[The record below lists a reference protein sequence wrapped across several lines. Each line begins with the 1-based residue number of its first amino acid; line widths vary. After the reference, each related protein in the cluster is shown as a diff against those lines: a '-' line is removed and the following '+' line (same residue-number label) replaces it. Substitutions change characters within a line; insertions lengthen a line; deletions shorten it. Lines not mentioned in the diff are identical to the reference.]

1 MRKEIFYFSLA
12 FCNSRL
18 KIYLILTQMATEG
31 HFKKSLNLFDSA
43 AITMGSMIGSGIFIV
58 SADIARNVGSPGW
71 LLVVWGI
78 TTIMTVL
85 AAVSY
90 GELASML
97 PHAGGIYVYL
107 REAYSP
113 LFGFL
118 YGWTF
123 FLVIQCGTIAAVAM
137 AFAKF
142 TGVLLPVISEQN
154 TVLDLGFFR
163 FNSTQLLAIIMIL
176 FLTWINT
183 MGIKEGKRVQNVFT
197 YSKVLILL
205 VFIVLGIF
213 AAKASQFDVFNAG
226 FWQAS
231 KVVDGQQVPIEGFSL
246 VIAVGMAMVGSIFAA
261 DAWYNITYTSD
272 EVINPKKTIA
282 RSLFLG
288 TLTVCVIYFLMNVVY
303 IIALPVR
310 GIENGATVL
319 ERGIQFASEDRVG
332 TAAIYGI
339 FGKNTELLMA
349 AVVVIS
355 TFGCNNGIILS
366 GARVT
371 FAMAKD
377 KLFFRKTGE
386 LSSKG
391 VPSFALWIQA
401 GWSVIL
407 CLTGTYSQLLDYVV
421 FAALLFYSLV
431 IFAVFML
438 RKKHPEWERPYKAFG
453 FPVFPIL
460 YIAACFIIIIILL
473 VYKPLF
479 TWPGLAI
486 VLSGV
491 PVYYLWRKSQPVSDK
506 LPPEAR

>member
-1 MRKEIFYFSLA
+1 
-12 FCNSRL
+12 
-18 KIYLILTQMATEG
+18 MAAEG
-31 HFKKSLNLFDSA
+31 QFKKSLNLFDSA

-78 TTIMTVL
+78 TTVMTVL

-90 GELASML
+90 RELAGML

-142 TGVLLPVISEQN
+142 TGVLIPAISDQN
-154 TVLDLGFFR
+154 AILDLGFFK
-163 FNSTQLLAIIMIL
+163 FSSTQLLAIMMIL

-183 MGIKEGKRVQNVFT
+183 RGIKEGKRVQNIFT
-197 YSKVLILL
+197 YSKVLILFA
-205 VFIVLGIF
+205 FIAIGIYVG
-213 AAKASQFDVFNAG
+213 KATQLDVFSSPG
-226 FWQAS
+226 FWDAAR
-231 KVVDGQQVPIEGFSL
+231 VEGNEHIPVRGFAL
-246 VIAVGMAMVGSIFAA
+246 LAAVGMAMVGALFSA
-261 DAWYNITYTSD
+261 DAWYNITYASD
-272 EVINPKKTIA
+272 EVINPRKTVG

-288 TLTVCVIYFLMNVVY
+288 TLTVCLIYFLVNIVY

-310 GIENGATVL
+310 GIAEGATVM
-319 ERGIQFASEDRVG
+319 ERGIQFASEDRVA

-339 FGKNTELLMA
+339 FGKNAELLMA
-349 AVVVIS
+349 VVVVIS

-377 KLFFRKTGE
+377 QLFFKKTGE

-391 VPSFALWIQA
+391 VPAFALWIQA
-401 GWSVIL
+401 GWSTIL
-407 CLTGTYSQLLDYVV
+407 CLTGNYSQMLDYVT
-421 FAALLFYSLV
+421 FAVLLFFVLV
-431 IFAVFML
+431 ILAIFVL

-453 FPVFPIL
+453 FPVLPVI
-460 YIAACFIIIIILL
+460 YIAACLLIIVILL
-473 VYKPLF
+473 IYKPLF
-479 TWPGLAI
+479 TWPGLGI

-491 PVYYLWRKSQPVSDK
+491 PVYYLWKRRQK
-506 LPPEAR
+506 AA

>member
-1 MRKEIFYFSLA
+1 
-12 FCNSRL
+12 
-18 KIYLILTQMATEG
+18 MAAEG
-31 HFKKSLNLFDSA
+31 HFRKSLNLFDSA

-71 LLVVWGI
+71 LLVVWAI
-78 TTIMTVL
+78 TTLMTVL
-85 AAVSY
+85 AALSY

-123 FLVIQCGTIAAVAM
+123 FLVIQCGTIAAVGM

-154 TVLDLGFFR
+154 TLIDIGFFN
-163 FNSTQLLAIIMIL
+163 FNTTQLLAIIMIL

-183 MGIKEGKRVQNVFT
+183 RGIKEGKRVQNVFT
-197 YSKVLILL
+197 YSKVLILIA
-205 VFIVLGIF
+205 FIIIGIF
-213 AAKASQFDVFNAG
+213 AAKATQLNVFHAPG
-226 FWQAS
+226 FWDAA
-231 KVVDGQQVPIEGFSL
+231 KVTDNQQVPVTGFSL
-246 VIAVGMAMVGSIFAA
+246 LIAVGMAMVGSIFAA

-282 RSLFLG
+282 RSLLFG
-288 TLTVCVIYFLMNVVY
+288 TLTVCIIYFLVNVVY

-310 GIENGATVL
+310 GIPEGATVV
-319 ERGIQFASEDRVG
+319 ERGIQFATADRVA

-349 AVVVIS
+349 VVVVIS

-371 FAMAKD
+371 YAMAKD
-377 KLFFRKTGE
+377 RLFFRKTGE
-386 LSSKG
+386 LNRDG
-391 VPSFALWIQA
+391 VPAFGLWIQA
-401 GWSVIL
+401 VWSMLL

-421 FAALLFYSLV
+421 FAALLFYILV

-453 FPVFPIL
+453 FPVFPVI
-460 YIAACFIIIIILL
+460 YIAACLIIIIILL

-479 TWPGLAI
+479 TWPGLGI
-486 VLSGV
+486 VLSGI
-491 PVYYLWRKSQPVSDK
+491 PVYYWWKKK
-506 LPPEAR
+506 LKVAGQKV

>member
-1 MRKEIFYFSLA
+1 
-12 FCNSRL
+12 
-18 KIYLILTQMATEG
+18 MAAEG
-31 HFKKSLNLFDSA
+31 QFKKSLNLFDSA

-71 LLVVWGI
+71 LLVVWAI
-78 TTIMTVL
+78 TLVMTVL

-142 TGVLLPVISEQN
+142 TGVLLPVISEHN
-154 TVLDLGFFR
+154 TMLDLGFFK

-176 FLTWINT
+176 VLTWINT
-183 MGIKEGKRVQNVFT
+183 RGIKEGKRVQNIFT

-205 VFIVLGIF
+205 AFIVIGIYVAKSTQLNVF
-213 AAKASQFDVFNAG
+213 HSPDFWDAARVE
-226 FWQAS
+226 
-231 KVVDGQQVPIEGFSL
+231 DGVQIPVKGFSL
-246 VIAVGMAMVGSIFAA
+246 LIAVGMAMVGSLFAA

-282 RSLFLG
+282 RSLFIG
-288 TLTVCVIYFLMNVVY
+288 SLTVCLIYFLVNVVY

-310 GIENGATVL
+310 GIPEGATVL
-319 ERGIQFASEDRVG
+319 ERGIQFASEDRVA

-349 AVVVIS
+349 VVVVIS
-355 TFGCNNGIILS
+355 TFGCNNGIILA

-377 KLFFRKTGE
+377 RLFFKRTGE

-391 VPSFALWIQA
+391 VPAFALWIQA
-401 GWSVIL
+401 GWATIL
-407 CLTGTYSQLLDYVV
+407 CLTGSYSQLLDYVI
-421 FAALLFYSLV
+421 FAALLFYVLV
-431 IFAVFML
+431 IFSVFVL

-453 FPVFPIL
+453 FPVFPVI
-460 YIAACFIIIIILL
+460 YIAACLLIIIILL

-479 TWPGLAI
+479 TWPGLGI

-491 PVYYLWRKSQPVSDK
+491 PVYYLWKR
-506 LPPEAR
+506 RNRT

>member
-1 MRKEIFYFSLA
+1 
-12 FCNSRL
+12 
-18 KIYLILTQMATEG
+18 MAEG
-31 HFKKSLNLFDSA
+31 QFKKSLNLFDSA

-71 LLVVWGI
+71 LLVVWGV

-85 AAVSY
+85 AALSY

-142 TGVLLPVISEQN
+142 TGVLLPAISESN
-154 TVLDLGFFR
+154 TFLDLGFFQ
-163 FNSTQLLAIIMIL
+163 FNTTQLLAIIMIL
-176 FLTWINT
+176 VLTWINT
-183 MGIKEGKRVQNVFT
+183 QGIKEGKRVQNVFT

-205 VFIVLGIF
+205 AFIIMGIY
-213 AAKASQFDVFNAG
+213 AAKATQLDVFNASG
-226 FWQAS
+226 FWDAARIE
-231 KVVDGQQVPIEGFSL
+231 GNEQVPINGFSL
-246 VIAVGMAMVGSIFAA
+246 LIAIAMAMVGSIFAA

-282 RSLFLG
+282 RSLVLG
-288 TLTVCVIYFLMNVVY
+288 TLIVCVIYFLVNVVY

-310 GIENGATVL
+310 GIADGATVL
-319 ERGIQFASEDRVG
+319 ERGIQFASEDRVA

-339 FGKNTELLMA
+339 FGQRAQILMA
-349 AVVVIS
+349 LVVVVS

-371 FAMAKD
+371 YAMAKD
-377 KLFFRKTGE
+377 RLFFKKTGE
-386 LSSKG
+386 LSKAG
-391 VPSFALWIQA
+391 VPAFALWIQA
-401 GWSVIL
+401 AWSTLL

-421 FAALLFYSLV
+421 FAALLFYILV

-438 RKKHPEWERPYKAFG
+438 RKKHPEWERPYRAFG
-453 FPVFPIL
+453 FPVFPII
-460 YIAACFIIIIILL
+460 YIAACLLIIIILL
-473 VYKPLF
+473 IYKPLF
-479 TWPGLAI
+479 TWPGLGI
-486 VLSGV
+486 VLAGV
-491 PVYYLWRKSQPVSDK
+491 PVYYWWKRRQALRSTDD
-506 LPPEAR
+506 

>member
-1 MRKEIFYFSLA
+1 
-12 FCNSRL
+12 
-18 KIYLILTQMATEG
+18 MASEG
-31 HFKKSLNLFDSA
+31 QFKKSLNLFDSA

-71 LLVVWGI
+71 LLVVWAI
-78 TTIMTVL
+78 TLVMTVL

-142 TGVLLPVISEQN
+142 TGVLLPVISEHN
-154 TVLDLGFFR
+154 TVLDLGFFK
-163 FNSTQLLAIIMIL
+163 FNSTQLLAVIMIL
-176 FLTWINT
+176 VLTWINT
-183 MGIKEGKRVQNVFT
+183 RGIKEGKRVQNIFT

-205 VFIVLGIF
+205 AFIVIGIYV
-213 AAKASQFDVFNAG
+213 AKATQLNVFHSPD
-226 FWQAS
+226 FWDAAR
-231 KVVDGQQVPIEGFSL
+231 VEDGVQIPVKGFSL
-246 VIAVGMAMVGSIFAA
+246 LIAVGMAMVGSLFAA

-282 RSLFLG
+282 RSLFIG
-288 TLTVCVIYFLMNVVY
+288 SLTVCLIYFLVNVVY

-310 GIENGATVL
+310 GIPEGATVL
-319 ERGIQFASEDRVG
+319 ERGIQFASEDRVA

-349 AVVVIS
+349 LVVVIS
-355 TFGCNNGIILS
+355 TFGCNNGIILA

-377 KLFFRKTGE
+377 RLFFKRTGE

-391 VPSFALWIQA
+391 VPAFALWIQA
-401 GWSVIL
+401 GWATIL
-407 CLTGTYSQLLDYVV
+407 CLTGSYSQLLDYVI
-421 FAALLFYSLV
+421 FAALIFYVLV
-431 IFAVFML
+431 IFSVFVL

-453 FPVFPIL
+453 FPVFPII
-460 YIAACFIIIIILL
+460 YIAACLLIIIILL

-479 TWPGLAI
+479 TWPGLGI

-491 PVYYLWRKSQPVSDK
+491 PVYYLWKRRKPT
-506 LPPEAR
+506 

>member
-1 MRKEIFYFSLA
+1 
-12 FCNSRL
+12 
-18 KIYLILTQMATEG
+18 MAEG

-154 TVLDLGFFR
+154 TVLDLGFFQ
-163 FNSTQLLAIIMIL
+163 FNSTQLLAIMMIL
-176 FLTWINT
+176 LLTWINT
-183 MGIKEGKRVQNVFT
+183 RGIKEGKRVQNIFT

-205 VFIVLGIF
+205 VFIILGIF
-213 AAKASQFDVFNAG
+213 VAKATQLNVFNSPG
-226 FWQAS
+226 FWDAT
-231 KVVDGQQVPIEGFSL
+231 KVVGDQQVPIRGFSL
-246 VIAVGMAMVGSIFAA
+246 LIAVGMAMVGSIFAA

-288 TLTVCVIYFLMNVVY
+288 TLTVCLIYFLVNVVY
-303 IIALPVR
+303 ILALPVR
-310 GIENGATVL
+310 GIPDGATVL
-319 ERGIQFASEDRVG
+319 ERGIQFASEDRVA

-377 KLFFRKTGE
+377 KLFFSRTGK

-391 VPSFALWIQA
+391 VPAFALWIQA
-401 GWSVIL
+401 AWSTFL
-407 CLTGTYSQLLDYVV
+407 CLTGSYSQLLDYVV
-421 FAALLFYSLV
+421 FAALLFYVLV
-431 IFAVFML
+431 IFSVFML

-460 YIAACFIIIIILL
+460 YIAGCLLIIVILL
-473 VYKPLF
+473 IYKPLF
-479 TWPGLAI
+479 TWPGLGI
-486 VLSGV
+486 VLSGI
-491 PVYYLWRKSQPVSDK
+491 PVFYLWKRYARQK
-506 LPPEAR
+506 PEES

>member
-1 MRKEIFYFSLA
+1 
-12 FCNSRL
+12 
-18 KIYLILTQMATEG
+18 MAVEG
-31 HFKKSLNLFDSA
+31 QFKKSLNLFDSA

-71 LLVVWGI
+71 ILVVWAL
-78 TTIMTVL
+78 TLVMTVL

-137 AFAKF
+137 AFAKY
-142 TGVLLPVISEQN
+142 TGVLLPVISEHK
-154 TVLDLGFFR
+154 TLLDLGFFQ
-163 FNSTQLLAIIMIL
+163 FNSTQVLAIIMIL
-176 FLTWINT
+176 VLTWINT
-183 MGIKEGKRVQNVFT
+183 RGIKEGKRVQNIFT

-205 VFIVLGIF
+205 AFIVIGIYV
-213 AAKASQFDVFNAG
+213 AKATQLNVFHSPG
-226 FWQAS
+226 FWDATRAE
-231 KVVDGQQVPIEGFSL
+231 DGLQIPVKGFSL
-246 VIAVGMAMVGSIFAA
+246 LIAVGMAMVGSIFAA

-282 RSLFLG
+282 RSLFIG
-288 TLTVCVIYFLMNVVY
+288 TLAVCLIYFLVNVVY

-310 GIENGATVL
+310 GVAGGATVL
-319 ERGIQFASEDRVG
+319 ERGIQFASEDRVA
-332 TAAIYGI
+332 TAAIHGI
-339 FGKNTELLMA
+339 FGQNAELLMA
-349 AVVVIS
+349 VVVVIS

-377 KLFFRKTGE
+377 RLFFKRTGE

-391 VPSFALWIQA
+391 VPAFALWIQA
-401 GWSVIL
+401 GWSVLL
-407 CLTGTYSQLLDYVV
+407 CLTGSYSQLLDYVV
-421 FAALLFYSLV
+421 FAALLFYILV

-438 RKKHPEWERPYKAFG
+438 RKKHPEWDRPYKAFG
-453 FPVFPIL
+453 FPVFPII
-460 YIAACFIIIIILL
+460 YIAACLLIVIILL
-473 VYKPLF
+473 IYKPLF
-479 TWPGLAI
+479 TWPGLGI

-491 PVYYLWRKSQPVSDK
+491 PVYYLWRRWQKS
-506 LPPEAR
+506 A

>member
-1 MRKEIFYFSLA
+1 
-12 FCNSRL
+12 
-18 KIYLILTQMATEG
+18 MATEG

-71 LLVVWGI
+71 LLVVWGV

-85 AAVSY
+85 AALSY

-142 TGVLLPVISEQN
+142 TGVLLPAISESN
-154 TVLDLGFFR
+154 TFLDLGFFQ
-163 FNSTQLLAIIMIL
+163 FNTTQLLAIIMIL
-176 FLTWINT
+176 VLTWINIQ
-183 MGIKEGKRVQNVFT
+183 GIKEGKRVQNVFT

-205 VFIVLGIF
+205 VFIVLGIY
-213 AAKASQFDVFNAG
+213 AAKATQLDVFNSPG
-226 FWQAS
+226 FWDAARIE
-231 KVVDGQQVPIEGFSL
+231 GNEQVPIQGFSL
-246 VIAVGMAMVGSIFAA
+246 LIAIAMAMVGSIFAA

-288 TLTVCVIYFLMNVVY
+288 TLIVCVIYFLVNVVY

-310 GIENGATVL
+310 GIPDGATVL
-319 ERGIQFASEDRVG
+319 ERGIQFASEDRVA

-339 FGKNTELLMA
+339 FGQKAQIFMA
-349 AVVVIS
+349 LVVVIS

-371 FAMAKD
+371 YAMAKD
-377 KLFFRKTGE
+377 RLFFKKTGE
-386 LSSKG
+386 LSKAG
-391 VPSFALWIQA
+391 VPAFALWIQA
-401 GWSVIL
+401 AWSTLL

-421 FAALLFYSLV
+421 FATLLFYILV

-438 RKKHPEWERPYKAFG
+438 RKKHPEWERPYRAFG
-453 FPVFPIL
+453 FPVFPII
-460 YIAACFIIIIILL
+460 YIAACLLIIIILL
-473 VYKPLF
+473 IYKPLF
-479 TWPGLAI
+479 TWPGLGI
-486 VLSGV
+486 VLAGV
-491 PVYYLWRKSQPVSDK
+491 PVYYWWKRRQALRSTDD
-506 LPPEAR
+506 

>member
-1 MRKEIFYFSLA
+1 
-12 FCNSRL
+12 
-18 KIYLILTQMATEG
+18 MATER

-71 LLVVWGI
+71 LLVVWAV
-78 TTIMTVL
+78 TTLMTVL
-85 AAVSY
+85 AALSY

-97 PHAGGIYVYL
+97 PHVGGIYVYL
-107 REAYSP
+107 KEAYSP

-154 TVLDLGFFR
+154 ILLDLGLFK
-163 FNSTQLLAIIMIL
+163 FNTTQLLAIMMIL

-183 MGIKEGKRVQNVFT
+183 RGIKEGKRVQNIFT
-197 YSKVLILL
+197 YSKVFILL
-205 VFIVLGIF
+205 AFIVIGIF
-213 AAKASQFDVFNAG
+213 VAKATQLNVFHSPG
-226 FWQAS
+226 FWEAS
-231 KVVDGQQVPIEGFSL
+231 KIVDNQQVPVSGFSL
-246 VIAVGMAMVGSIFAA
+246 IIAIGLAMVGSIFAA

-288 TLTVCVIYFLMNVVY
+288 TLTVCLIYFLVNVVY

-310 GIENGATVL
+310 GIPYGATVM
-319 ERGIQFASEDRVG
+319 ERGIQFATADRVA

-349 AVVVIS
+349 VVVVIS

-371 FAMAKD
+371 YAMAKD
-377 KLFFRKTGE
+377 RLFFKKTGE
-386 LSSKG
+386 LSKTG
-391 VPSFALWIQA
+391 VPAFGLWIQA
-401 GWSVIL
+401 IWSTLL

-421 FAALLFYSLV
+421 FAALLFYILV

-438 RKKHPEWERPYKAFG
+438 RIKHPEWERPYKAFG
-453 FPVFPIL
+453 FPVFPII
-460 YIAACFIIIIILL
+460 YIAACLLIIIILL
-473 VYKPLF
+473 IYKPLF
-479 TWPGLAI
+479 TWPGLGI
-486 VLSGV
+486 VISGI
-491 PVYYLWRKSQPVSDK
+491 PVYYLWKRRSHKGPVTI
-506 LPPEAR
+506 

>member
-1 MRKEIFYFSLA
+1 
-12 FCNSRL
+12 
-18 KIYLILTQMATEG
+18 MAVEG

-58 SADIARNVGSPGW
+58 SADIARNIGSPGW

-78 TTIMTVL
+78 TTVMTVL

-154 TVLDLGFFR
+154 TVLDLGFFQ
-163 FNSTQLLAIIMIL
+163 FNSTQLLAIMMIL
-176 FLTWINT
+176 LLTWINT
-183 MGIKEGKRVQNVFT
+183 RGIKEGKRVQNIFT

-213 AAKASQFDVFNAG
+213 VAKASQLNVFSSPG
-226 FWQAS
+226 FWDAT
-231 KVVDGQQVPIEGFSL
+231 KVVDGVQVPVTGVSL
-246 VIAVGMAMVGSIFAA
+246 LIAVGMAMVGSIFAA

-288 TLTVCVIYFLMNVVY
+288 TLTVCVIYFLVNIVY
-303 IIALPVR
+303 ILALPVR
-310 GIENGATVL
+310 GIPDGATVM
-319 ERGIQFASEDRVG
+319 ERGIQFASEDRVA

-339 FGKNTELLMA
+339 FGKNSELLMA

-355 TFGCNNGIILS
+355 TFGCNNGIVLS

-391 VPSFALWIQA
+391 VPAFALWIQA
-401 GWSVIL
+401 LWSTLL
-407 CLTGTYSQLLDYVV
+407 CLTGSYSQLLDYVV
-421 FAALLFYSLV
+421 FAALLFYVLV
-431 IFAVFML
+431 IFSVFVL

-453 FPVFPIL
+453 FPVFPVI
-460 YIAACFIIIIILL
+460 YIAACLLIIIVLL
-473 VYKPLF
+473 IYKPLF
-479 TWPGLAI
+479 TWPGLGI

-491 PVYYLWRKSQPVSDK
+491 PVYYWWKKRQ
-506 LPPEAR
+506 AIQ

>member
-1 MRKEIFYFSLA
+1 
-12 FCNSRL
+12 
-18 KIYLILTQMATEG
+18 MAAEG
-31 HFKKSLNLFDSA
+31 QFKKSLNLFDSA

-71 LLVVWGI
+71 ILVVWGI
-78 TTIMTVL
+78 TLVMTVL
-85 AAVSY
+85 AAFSY

-142 TGVLLPVISEQN
+142 TGVLLPVISEHH
-154 TVLDLGFFR
+154 TVLNLGFFK

-176 FLTWINT
+176 VLTWVNT
-183 MGIKEGKRVQNVFT
+183 RGIKEGKRVQNVFT

-205 VFIVLGIF
+205 AFIVIGIYVAKATQLSIF
-213 AAKASQFDVFNAG
+213 SSGDFWDAAKVE
-226 FWQAS
+226 
-231 KVVDGQQVPIEGFSL
+231 DGVQVPIKGFSL
-246 VIAVGMAMVGSIFAA
+246 LIAVGMAMVGSIFAA

-282 RSLFLG
+282 RSLLVG
-288 TLTVCVIYFLMNVVY
+288 TLTVCLIYLLINVVY

-310 GIENGATVL
+310 GIAEGATVA
-319 ERGIQFASEDRVG
+319 ERGIQFASEDRVA

-339 FGKNTELLMA
+339 FGKHAELLMA
-349 AVVVIS
+349 VVVVIS

-377 KLFFRKTGE
+377 RLFFKRTGE

-391 VPSFALWIQA
+391 VPAFALWIQA
-401 GWSVIL
+401 GWSMFL
-407 CLTGTYSQLLDYVV
+407 CLTGTYNQLLDYVV
-421 FAALLFYSLV
+421 FAALLFYILV

-453 FPVFPIL
+453 FPVFPII
-460 YIAACFIIIIILL
+460 YIAACLLIVVVLL

-479 TWPGLAI
+479 TWPGLGI
-486 VLSGV
+486 VLTGV
-491 PVYYLWRKSQPVSDK
+491 PVYYLWRRWQG
-506 LPPEAR
+506 AA

>member
-1 MRKEIFYFSLA
+1 
-12 FCNSRL
+12 
-18 KIYLILTQMATEG
+18 MAEG

-71 LLVVWGI
+71 LLVVWGV
-78 TTIMTVL
+78 TTLMTVL
-85 AAVSY
+85 AALSY

-142 TGVLLPVISEQN
+142 TGVLLPAISESN
-154 TVLDLGFFR
+154 TFLDLGFFQ
-163 FNSTQLLAIIMIL
+163 FNTTQLLAIIMIL
-176 FLTWINT
+176 VLTWINT
-183 MGIKEGKRVQNVFT
+183 QGIREGKRVQNVFT

-205 VFIVLGIF
+205 VFIVLGIY
-213 AAKASQFDVFNAG
+213 AAKATQLDVFNAPG
-226 FWQAS
+226 FWDAAR
-231 KVVDGQQVPIEGFSL
+231 VEGNEQVPVKGFSL
-246 VIAVGMAMVGSIFAA
+246 LIAVAMAMVGSIFAA

-272 EVINPKKTIA
+272 EVIDPKKTIA

-288 TLTVCVIYFLMNVVY
+288 TLVVCVIYFLVNVVY

-310 GIENGATVL
+310 GIPDGATVL
-319 ERGIQFASEDRVG
+319 ERGIQFASEDRVA

-339 FGKNTELLMA
+339 FGQRAQILMA
-349 AVVVIS
+349 LVVVIS

-371 FAMAKD
+371 YAMAKD
-377 KLFFRKTGE
+377 RLFFKKTGE
-386 LSSKG
+386 LSKAG
-391 VPSFALWIQA
+391 VPAFALWIQA
-401 GWSVIL
+401 AWSTLL

-421 FAALLFYSLV
+421 FAALLFYILV
-431 IFAVFML
+431 IFSVFML

-453 FPVFPIL
+453 FPVFPII
-460 YIAACFIIIIILL
+460 YIAACLLIIIILL
-473 VYKPLF
+473 IYKPLF
-479 TWPGLAI
+479 TWPGLGI
-486 VLSGV
+486 VLAGV
-491 PVYYLWRKSQPVSDK
+491 PVYYWWKKSKIYKNSD
-506 LPPEAR
+506 L

>member
-1 MRKEIFYFSLA
+1 
-12 FCNSRL
+12 
-18 KIYLILTQMATEG
+18 MATEG
-31 HFKKSLNLFDSA
+31 QFKKSLNLFDSA

-71 LLVVWGI
+71 LLVVWAL
-78 TTIMTVL
+78 TTLMTVL
-85 AAVSY
+85 AALSY

-154 TVLDLGFFR
+154 TLIDLGFFK
-163 FNSTQLLAIIMIL
+163 FNSTQFLAIIMIL
-176 FLTWINT
+176 VLTWINT
-183 MGIKEGKRVQNVFT
+183 MGIREGKHVQNIFT
-197 YSKVLILL
+197 YSKVFILL
-205 VFIVLGIF
+205 GFIVLGILAANATQLNIF
-213 AAKASQFDVFNAG
+213 RSEGFWEAAKFENGEQIPV
-226 FWQAS
+226 
-231 KVVDGQQVPIEGFSL
+231 KGFSL
-246 VIAVGMAMVGSIFAA
+246 LIAVGMAMVGSIFAA

-288 TLTVCVIYFLMNVVY
+288 TLTVCVIYFLVNIVY

-310 GIENGATVL
+310 GNPDGATVL
-319 ERGIQFASEDRVG
+319 ERGMQFATSDRVG

-339 FGKNTELLMA
+339 FGQKAEMLMA
-349 AVVVIS
+349 IVVVIS

-371 FAMAKD
+371 YAMAKD
-377 KLFFRKTGE
+377 NLFFKRTGE
-386 LSSKG
+386 LSAKG
-391 VPSFALWIQA
+391 VPAFGLWIQA
-401 GWSVIL
+401 AWSTLL

-421 FAALLFYSLV
+421 FAALLFYILV
-431 IFAVFML
+431 IFSVFML

-453 FPVFPIL
+453 FPVFPVI
-460 YIAACFIIIIILL
+460 YIAACLIIIIILL
-473 VYKPLF
+473 IYKPLF
-479 TWPGLAI
+479 TWPGLGI

-491 PVYYLWRKSQPVSDK
+491 PVYYLWKRKLRQQASGS
-506 LPPEAR
+506 

>member
-1 MRKEIFYFSLA
+1 
-12 FCNSRL
+12 
-18 KIYLILTQMATEG
+18 MAAEG
-31 HFKKSLNLFDSA
+31 QFKKSLNLFDSA

-58 SADIARNVGSPGW
+58 TADIARNVGSPGW

-142 TGVLLPVISEQN
+142 TGVLLPAISDQN
-154 TVLDLGFFR
+154 TLLNLGFFK
-163 FNSTQLLAIIMIL
+163 FNSTQLLAIMMIL

-183 MGIKEGKRVQNVFT
+183 RGIKEGKRVQNIFT
-197 YSKVLILL
+197 YSKVLILIA
-205 VFIVLGIF
+205 FIVVGIYV
-213 AAKASQFDVFNAG
+213 AKSTQLEVFRSPG
-226 FWQAS
+226 FWDAARLEGNEQI
-231 KVVDGQQVPIEGFSL
+231 PIKGFSL
-246 VIAVGMAMVGSIFAA
+246 LIAVSIAMVGSIFAA

-272 EVINPKKTIA
+272 EVINPQKTIA

-288 TLTVCVIYFLMNVVY
+288 TLTVCLIYFLVNIVY

-310 GIENGATVL
+310 GIPEGATVM
-319 ERGIQFASEDRVG
+319 ERGIQFASEDRVA

-339 FGKNTELLMA
+339 FGKNAELLMA

-355 TFGCNNGIILS
+355 TFGCNNGIVLS

-377 KLFFRKTGE
+377 KLFFKRTAE
-386 LSSKG
+386 LSRKG
-391 VPSFALWIQA
+391 VPAFALWIQA
-401 GWSVIL
+401 GWSTIL
-407 CLTGTYSQLLDYVV
+407 CLTGSYSQLLDYVV
-421 FAALLFYSLV
+421 FAALLFYVLV
-431 IFAVFML
+431 IFSVFML
-438 RKKHPEWERPYKAFG
+438 RKKHPEWERPYRAFG
-453 FPVFPIL
+453 FPVFPVI
-460 YIAACFIIIIILL
+460 YIAACLLIIIVLL

-479 TWPGLAI
+479 TWPGLGI

-491 PVYYLWRKSQPVSDK
+491 PVYYLWKRWQKTT
-506 LPPEAR
+506 

>member
-1 MRKEIFYFSLA
+1 
-12 FCNSRL
+12 
-18 KIYLILTQMATEG
+18 MATEG
-31 HFKKSLNLFDSA
+31 QFKKSLNLFDSA

-154 TVLDLGFFR
+154 VLLDLGFFK
-163 FNSTQLLAIIMIL
+163 FNSTQVLAIIMIL
-176 FLTWINT
+176 VLTLINT
-183 MGIKEGKRVQNVFT
+183 RGIKEGKRVQNLFT

-205 VFIVLGIF
+205 AFIVIGIYV
-213 AAKASQFDVFNAG
+213 AKATQLSVFSSPD
-226 FWQAS
+226 FWDAAR
-231 KVVDGQQVPIEGFSL
+231 VEDGVQVPLKGYSL
-246 VIAVGMAMVGSIFAA
+246 LIAVGMAMVGSIFAA

-272 EVINPKKTIA
+272 EVINPEKTIA
-282 RSLFLG
+282 RSLFIG
-288 TLTVCVIYFLMNVVY
+288 TLAVCLIYFLINVVY

-310 GIENGATVL
+310 GIAEGTTVM
-319 ERGIQFASEDRVG
+319 ERGIQFASEDRVA
-332 TAAIYGI
+332 TAAIYSI

-349 AVVVIS
+349 VVVVIS

-391 VPSFALWIQA
+391 VPAFALWIQA
-401 GWSVIL
+401 GWSTIL
-407 CLTGTYSQLLDYVV
+407 CLTGSYSQLLDYVV
-421 FAALLFYSLV
+421 FAALLFYILV
-431 IFAVFML
+431 IFSVFML

-453 FPVFPIL
+453 FPVFPVI
-460 YIAACFIIIIILL
+460 YIAACLLIVIVLL

-479 TWPGLAI
+479 TWPGLGI

-491 PVYYLWRKSQPVSDK
+491 PVYYLWRKFQK
-506 LPPEAR
+506 A

>member
-1 MRKEIFYFSLA
+1 
-12 FCNSRL
+12 
-18 KIYLILTQMATEG
+18 MAAEG
-31 HFKKSLNLFDSA
+31 QFKKSLNLFDSA

-78 TTIMTVL
+78 TTVMTVL

-90 GELASML
+90 GELASMM
-97 PHAGGIYVYL
+97 PHAGGIYIYL

-142 TGVLLPVISEQN
+142 TGVLIPAISDQN
-154 TVLDLGFFR
+154 IVLNLGFFK
-163 FNSTQLLAIIMIL
+163 FNSTQLLAIMMIL
-176 FLTWINT
+176 FLTWVNT
-183 MGIKEGKRVQNVFT
+183 RGIKEGKRVQNIFT

-205 VFIVLGIF
+205 AFIVIGIYV
-213 AAKASQFDVFNAG
+213 AKSTQLNVFHSPG
-226 FWQAS
+226 FWDAARVEGNEQI
-231 KVVDGQQVPIEGFSL
+231 PIKGFSL
-246 VIAVGMAMVGSIFAA
+246 LIAVGMAMVGSLFAA

-282 RSLFLG
+282 RSLFIG
-288 TLTVCVIYFLMNVVY
+288 SLTVCLIYFLVNVVY

-310 GIENGATVL
+310 GIPEGATVL
-319 ERGIQFASEDRVG
+319 ERGIQFASEDRVA

-339 FGKNTELLMA
+339 FGKNAELLMA
-349 AVVVIS
+349 VVVVIS
-355 TFGCNNGIILS
+355 TFGCNNGIILA

-377 KLFFRKTGE
+377 RLFFKRTGE

-391 VPSFALWIQA
+391 VPAFALWIQA
-401 GWSVIL
+401 GWSTIL
-407 CLTGTYSQLLDYVV
+407 CLTGSYSQLLDYVI
-421 FAALLFYSLV
+421 FAALLFYVLV
-431 IFAVFML
+431 IFSVFVL

-453 FPVFPIL
+453 FPVFPVI
-460 YIAACFIIIIILL
+460 YIAACLLIIIILL

-479 TWPGLAI
+479 TWPGLGI

-491 PVYYLWRKSQPVSDK
+491 PVFYLWKR
-506 LPPEAR
+506 RNRT

>member
-1 MRKEIFYFSLA
+1 
-12 FCNSRL
+12 
-18 KIYLILTQMATEG
+18 MAEG

-154 TVLDLGFFR
+154 TVLDLGFFQ
-163 FNSTQLLAIIMIL
+163 FNSTQLLAIMMIL
-176 FLTWINT
+176 LLTWINT
-183 MGIKEGKRVQNVFT
+183 RGIKEGKRVQNIFT

-213 AAKASQFDVFNAG
+213 VAKATQLNVFNSPG
-226 FWQAS
+226 FWDAT
-231 KVVDGQQVPIEGFSL
+231 KVVGDQQVPIRGFSL
-246 VIAVGMAMVGSIFAA
+246 LIAVGMAMVGSIFAA

-288 TLTVCVIYFLMNVVY
+288 TLTVCLIYFLVNVVY
-303 IIALPVR
+303 ILALPVR
-310 GIENGATVL
+310 GIPDGATVL
-319 ERGIQFASEDRVG
+319 ERGIQFASEDRVA

-377 KLFFRKTGE
+377 KLFFSRTGK

-391 VPSFALWIQA
+391 VPAFALWIQA
-401 GWSVIL
+401 AWSTFL
-407 CLTGTYSQLLDYVV
+407 CLTGSYSQLLDYVV
-421 FAALLFYSLV
+421 FAALLFYVLV
-431 IFAVFML
+431 IFSVFML

-460 YIAACFIIIIILL
+460 YIAGCLLIIVILL
-473 VYKPLF
+473 IYKPLF
-479 TWPGLAI
+479 TWPGLGI
-486 VLSGV
+486 VLSGI
-491 PVYYLWRKSQPVSDK
+491 PVFYLWKRYARQK
-506 LPPEAR
+506 PEES

>member
-1 MRKEIFYFSLA
+1 
-12 FCNSRL
+12 
-18 KIYLILTQMATEG
+18 MAAEG

-85 AAVSY
+85 AAISY

-142 TGVLLPVISEQN
+142 TGVLLPAISEQN
-154 TVLDLGFFR
+154 TLLNLGFFK
-163 FNSTQLLAIIMIL
+163 FNSTQLLAISMIL
-176 FLTWINT
+176 VLTWINT
-183 MGIKEGKRVQNVFT
+183 RGIKEGKRVQNIFT

-205 VFIVLGIF
+205 AFIVIGIYV
-213 AAKASQFDVFNAG
+213 AKATQLNVFHSPD
-226 FWQAS
+226 FWDAAR
-231 KVVDGQQVPIEGFSL
+231 VEDGVQIPVKGFSL
-246 VIAVGMAMVGSIFAA
+246 LIAVGMAMVGSIFAA

-282 RSLFLG
+282 RSLLIG
-288 TLTVCVIYFLMNVVY
+288 TLTVCLIYFLVNVVY

-310 GIENGATVL
+310 GVAEGATVM
-319 ERGIQFASEDRVG
+319 ERGIQFASEDRVA

-349 AVVVIS
+349 VVVVIS

-377 KLFFRKTGE
+377 RLFFKKTGE
-386 LSSKG
+386 LSGKG
-391 VPSFALWIQA
+391 VPAFALWIQA
-401 GWSVIL
+401 GWSTLL
-407 CLTGTYSQLLDYVV
+407 CLTGSYSQLLDYVV
-421 FAALLFYSLV
+421 FAALLFYILV
-431 IFAVFML
+431 IFSVFML

-453 FPVFPIL
+453 FPVFPII
-460 YIAACFIIIIILL
+460 YIAACLLIVIILL

-479 TWPGLAI
+479 TWPGLGI
-486 VLSGV
+486 VLSGI
-491 PVYYLWRKSQPVSDK
+491 PVYYLWKRWQK
-506 LPPEAR
+506 AN

>member
-1 MRKEIFYFSLA
+1 MS
-12 FCNSRL
+12 S
-18 KIYLILTQMATEG
+18 EG
-31 HFKKSLNLFDSA
+31 QFKKSLNLFDSA

-78 TTIMTVL
+78 TTLMTVL
-85 AAVSY
+85 AALSY

-154 TVLDLGFFR
+154 VVLNLGFFK
-163 FNSTQLLAIIMIL
+163 FNSTQVLAIIMIL
-176 FLTWINT
+176 VLTWINT
-183 MGIKEGKRVQNVFT
+183 RGIKEGKRVQNLFT

-205 VFIVLGIF
+205 AFIVIGIY
-213 AAKASQFDVFNAG
+213 AARATQLDVFNSPG
-226 FWQAS
+226 FWDAAR
-231 KVVDGQQVPIEGFSL
+231 VEGNEQVPVRGFSL
-246 VIAVGMAMVGSIFAA
+246 LIAIGMAMVGSIFAA

-272 EVINPKKTIA
+272 EVINPRKTIA

-288 TLTVCVIYFLMNVVY
+288 TLTVCVIYFLVNIVY
-303 IIALPVR
+303 ILALPVR
-310 GIENGATVL
+310 GNPEGATVL
-319 ERGIQFASEDRVG
+319 ERGIQFATADRVA

-349 AVVVIS
+349 VVVVIS

-377 KLFFRKTGE
+377 QLFFKRTGE
-386 LSSKG
+386 LNMRG
-391 VPSFALWIQA
+391 VPAFGLWIQA
-401 GWSVIL
+401 GWSTLL

-421 FAALLFYSLV
+421 FAALLFYILV

-453 FPVFPIL
+453 FPVFPII
-460 YIAACFIIIIILL
+460 YIITCLIIIVILL
-473 VYKPLF
+473 IYKPLF
-479 TWPGLAI
+479 TWPGLGI
-486 VLSGV
+486 VVSGI
-491 PVYYLWRKSQPVSDK
+491 PVYYLWKRRQVQPA
-506 LPPEAR
+506 E

>member
-1 MRKEIFYFSLA
+1 
-12 FCNSRL
+12 
-18 KIYLILTQMATEG
+18 MAAEG
-31 HFKKSLNLFDSA
+31 QFKKSLNLFDSA

-85 AAVSY
+85 AAISY

-154 TVLDLGFFR
+154 TVLDLGFFQ

-183 MGIKEGKRVQNVFT
+183 RGIKEGKRVQNIFT
-197 YSKVLILL
+197 YSKVFILL
-205 VFIVLGIF
+205 VFIVIGIY
-213 AAKASQFDVFNAG
+213 AAKATQLDVFDSPG
-226 FWQAS
+226 FWDAARVEGGEQIPV
-231 KVVDGQQVPIEGFSL
+231 KGFSL
-246 VIAVGMAMVGSIFAA
+246 LIAVGMAMVGSIFAA

-282 RSLFLG
+282 RSLFVG
-288 TLTVCVIYFLMNVVY
+288 TLTVCLIYFLVNVVY

-310 GIENGATVL
+310 GIPDGATVM

-339 FGKNTELLMA
+339 FGKNAELLMA
-349 AVVVIS
+349 VVVVIS

-377 KLFFRKTGE
+377 RLFFKRTGE

-391 VPSFALWIQA
+391 VPAFALWIQA
-401 GWSVIL
+401 GWSTLL
-407 CLTGTYSQLLDYVV
+407 CLTGSYSQLLDYVV
-421 FAALLFYSLV
+421 FAALLFYILV

-453 FPVFPIL
+453 FPVFPAL
-460 YIAACFIIIIILL
+460 YIAACLMIIIILL

-479 TWPGLAI
+479 TWPGLGI

-491 PVYYLWRKSQPVSDK
+491 PVYYLWRKWQK
-506 LPPEAR
+506 AN

>member
-1 MRKEIFYFSLA
+1 
-12 FCNSRL
+12 
-18 KIYLILTQMATEG
+18 MAAEG
-31 HFKKSLNLFDSA
+31 QFKKSLNLFDSA

-58 SADIARNVGSPGW
+58 SSDIARNVGSPGW

-85 AAVSY
+85 AAISY

-142 TGVLLPVISEQN
+142 TGVLLPVISDQHI
-154 TVLDLGFFR
+154 VLDLGIFK

-183 MGIKEGKRVQNVFT
+183 RGIKEGKRVQNLFT
-197 YSKVLILL
+197 YSKVFILL
-205 VFIVLGIF
+205 VFIVVGIY
-213 AAKASQFDVFNAG
+213 AAKATQLDVFHSTSFWDAARAEGSEQIPIKG
-226 FWQAS
+226 FAL
-231 KVVDGQQVPIEGFSL
+231 VVAI
-246 VIAVGMAMVGSIFAA
+246 GMSMVGSIFAA

-282 RSLFLG
+282 RSLVLG
-288 TLTVCVIYFLMNVVY
+288 TLTVCIIYFFVNVVY

-310 GIENGATVL
+310 GIADGATVM
-319 ERGIQFASEDRVG
+319 ERGMQFASEDRVA

-339 FGKNTELLMA
+339 FGKKTELLMA

-355 TFGCNNGIILS
+355 TFGCNNGIVLS

-377 KLFFRKTGE
+377 RLFFKRTGV

-391 VPSFALWIQA
+391 VPAFALWIQA
-401 GWSVIL
+401 GWSTIL
-407 CLTGTYSQLLDYVV
+407 CLTGSYSQLLDYVV
-421 FAALLFYSLV
+421 FAALLFYVLV
-431 IFAVFML
+431 IFSVFVL

-453 FPVFPIL
+453 FPVFPII
-460 YIAACFIIIIILL
+460 YIASCLLIIVVLL

-479 TWPGLAI
+479 TWPGLGI
-486 VLSGV
+486 VLSGI
-491 PVYYLWRKSQPVSDK
+491 PVYYLWKKWQKVKRS
-506 LPPEAR
+506 

>member
-1 MRKEIFYFSLA
+1 MPAENHL
-12 FCNSRL
+12 L
-18 KIYLILTQMATEG
+18 K
-31 HFKKSLNLFDSA
+31 KRVNLFDGTSIVA
-43 AITMGSMIGSGIFIV
+43 GAMIGSGIFIV

-154 TVLDLGFFR
+154 TVLDLGFFK
-163 FNSTQLLAIIMIL
+163 FNSTQLLAIMMIL

-183 MGIKEGKRVQNVFT
+183 RGIKEGKRVQNIFT

-205 VFIVLGIF
+205 VFIVIGIY
-213 AAKASQFDVFNAG
+213 AAKATQLDVFHSPG
-226 FWQAS
+226 FWDAARVEGNEQIPV
-231 KVVDGQQVPIEGFSL
+231 KGFSL
-246 VIAVGMAMVGSIFAA
+246 LIAVGMAMVGSIFAA

-282 RSLFLG
+282 RSLFVG
-288 TLTVCVIYFLMNVVY
+288 TLTVCLIYFLVNVVY
-303 IIALPVR
+303 ILALPVR
-310 GIENGATVL
+310 GIPDGATVM
-319 ERGIQFASEDRVG
+319 ERGIQFAGEDRVA

-349 AVVVIS
+349 VVVVIS

-377 KLFFRKTGE
+377 RLFFKRTGE

-391 VPSFALWIQA
+391 VPAFALWIQA
-401 GWSVIL
+401 GWSTLL
-407 CLTGTYSQLLDYVV
+407 CLTGSYSQLLDYVV
-421 FAALLFYSLV
+421 FAALLFYILV

-453 FPVFPIL
+453 FPVFPAV
-460 YIAACFIIIIILL
+460 YIAACLIIIIILL

-479 TWPGLAI
+479 TWPGLGI

-491 PVYYLWRKSQPVSDK
+491 PVYYLWRRWQK
-506 LPPEAR
+506 AN

>member
-1 MRKEIFYFSLA
+1 
-12 FCNSRL
+12 
-18 KIYLILTQMATEG
+18 MAVVG
-31 HFKKSLNLFDSA
+31 QFKKSLNLFDSA

-58 SADIARNVGSPGW
+58 SSDIARNVGSPGW

-85 AAVSY
+85 AAISY

-107 REAYSP
+107 REAYGP

-123 FLVIQCGTIAAVAM
+123 FLVIQCGTIAAIAM

-154 TVLDLGFFR
+154 TVLNLGFFQ

-183 MGIKEGKRVQNVFT
+183 RGIKEGKMVQNVFT
-197 YSKVLILL
+197 YSKVFILL
-205 VFIVLGIF
+205 VFIVIGIY
-213 AAKASQFDVFNAG
+213 AAKATQLDVFHSPD
-226 FWQAS
+226 FWDAARVEGNEQI
-231 KVVDGQQVPIEGFSL
+231 PIKGFSL
-246 VIAVGMAMVGSIFAA
+246 IIAVGMAMVGSIFAA

-272 EVINPKKTIA
+272 EVINPTKTIT
-282 RSLFLG
+282 RSLVIG
-288 TLTVCVIYFLMNVVY
+288 TLTVCIIYFFINVVY

-310 GIENGATVL
+310 GIADGVTVI
-319 ERGIQFASEDRVG
+319 ERGMQFASEDRVA

-355 TFGCNNGIILS
+355 TFGCNNGIVLS

-371 FAMAKD
+371 FAMARD
-377 KLFFRKTGE
+377 RLFFKKTGE
-386 LSSKG
+386 LSSRG
-391 VPSFALWIQA
+391 VPAFALWIQA
-401 GWSVIL
+401 GWSTLL
-407 CLTGTYSQLLDYVV
+407 CLTGSFSQLLDYVV
-421 FAALLFYSLV
+421 FAALLFYVLV
-431 IFAVFML
+431 IFAVFIL
-438 RKKHPEWERPYKAFG
+438 RKKHPEWKRPYKAFG
-453 FPVFPIL
+453 FPVFPII
-460 YIAACFIIIIILL
+460 YIAACLMIIIILL

-479 TWPGLAI
+479 TWPGLGI
-486 VLSGV
+486 VLSGI
-491 PVYYLWRKSQPVSDK
+491 PVYYLWRRWQK
-506 LPPEAR
+506 AA

>member
-1 MRKEIFYFSLA
+1 
-12 FCNSRL
+12 
-18 KIYLILTQMATEG
+18 MAEG

-154 TVLDLGFFR
+154 TVLDLGFFQ
-163 FNSTQLLAIIMIL
+163 FNSTQLLAIMMIL
-176 FLTWINT
+176 LLTWINT
-183 MGIKEGKRVQNVFT
+183 RGIKEGKRVQNIFT

-205 VFIVLGIF
+205 VFIILGIF
-213 AAKASQFDVFNAG
+213 VAKATQLNVFNSPG
-226 FWQAS
+226 FWDAT
-231 KVVDGQQVPIEGFSL
+231 KVVGDQQVPIHGFSL
-246 VIAVGMAMVGSIFAA
+246 LIAVGMAMVGSIFAA

-288 TLTVCVIYFLMNVVY
+288 TLTVCLIYFLVNVVY
-303 IIALPVR
+303 ILALPVR
-310 GIENGATVL
+310 GIPDGATVL
-319 ERGIQFASEDRVG
+319 ERGIQFASEDRVA

-377 KLFFRKTGE
+377 KLFFSRTGK

-391 VPSFALWIQA
+391 VPAFALWIQA
-401 GWSVIL
+401 AWSTFL
-407 CLTGTYSQLLDYVV
+407 CLTGSYSQLLDYVV
-421 FAALLFYSLV
+421 FAALLFYVLV
-431 IFAVFML
+431 IFSVFML

-460 YIAACFIIIIILL
+460 YIAGCLLIIVILL
-473 VYKPLF
+473 IYKPLF
-479 TWPGLAI
+479 TWPGLGI
-486 VLSGV
+486 VLSGI
-491 PVYYLWRKSQPVSDK
+491 PVFYLWKRYARQK
-506 LPPEAR
+506 PEES